1 MRIVINEFGRIIGQD
16 NADRAIQTGENVVVI
31 SRDLAKVA
39 DLVKGVGHVRYLG
52 PWGSTT
58 AYLVERAA

>member
-1 MRIVINEFGRIIGQD
+1 MRIVINESGRIIRQAA
-16 NADRAIQTGENVVVI
+16 ADPMRETNDNVVVI

-39 DLVKGVGHVRYLG
+39 ELAKGVGQVRYLG
-52 PWGSTT
+52 PWGSTP

>member
-1 MRIVINEFGRIIGQD
+1 MRIVINESGRIIRQD
-16 NADRAIQTGENVVVI
+16 NADLALQTDENVVVI
-31 SRDLAKVA
+31 SRDLAKLA
-39 DLVKGVGHVRYLG
+39 SLVKGVGRVRYLG